1 MDTEHVST
9 KLGNLKNI
17 YISGL
22 VINWGMVKIT
32 LLSIF
37 LFLILS
43 CNSQQNS
50 DTHYQKMV
58 SAFLDDLYN
67 KRSEKCFSKMD
78 VIVLTAFKDVKLD
91 SVFNI
96 LSDKLRKDYGGEI
109 TSTLVSYEKTFH
121 ENIPSTFLIFK
132 VESFNKFGYYNFY
145 INDSTNKI
153 LLVSEFAKIK
163 QKRP

>member
-1 MDTEHVST
+1 
-9 KLGNLKNI
+9 
-17 YISGL
+17 
-22 VINWGMVKIT
+22 
-32 LLSIF
+32 
-37 LFLILS
+37 
-43 CNSQQNS
+43 
-50 DTHYQKMV
+50 
-58 SAFLDDLYN
+58 
-67 KRSEKCFSKMD
+67 MD